1 VSADLVANL
10 ESPLPASLPVG
21 VATAVFCCGT
31 CFHPRE
37 TVRSLELLVDGERHR
52 PDAAGMP
59 RPDLFASEPR
69 AFRSGFWG
77 TVPIT
82 ARDRPGTVELSLAAR
97 LADGSEDV
105 VALGR
110 IAIAER
116 EPAPR
121 REGPADADVIA
132 VCMATYDPDI
142 DLFGVQVESLRA
154 QTDRRWQCVVSDDCS
169 SPERFAALNE
179 VIAGDERFVV
189 SRSERRLGFYR
200 NFERAL
206 RMAPKEARLLAL
218 CDQDD
223 RWRPEKLEVLRQALG
238 SAQLVYCDQR
248 LVDADGHVRS
258 ETLWRGRRNNHTNL
272 ASLLIANSITGAA
285 TLFRREVTELALPF
299 PDTPGLQFHDH
310 WIGLVALAAGDIAY
324 VDRPLYDYVQHAG
337 AVFGEVSGGRA
348 RRGPRGLLR
357 GGRGAYFL
365 GHLPREVQAETL
377 LVRCAGRLSG
387 PKRRALRRYVDSGRS
402 PVAFAWLAARPLR
415 LLAGRNETLGSES
428 ELVHGIVWRWVVA
441 LLTKAVRRPGR
452 LPCDASFPDPLSFE
466 QKRLRR
472 WRAGA

>member
-10 ESPLPASLPVG
+10 EGPLPASLPVDA
-21 VATAVFCCGT
+21 ATAVFCCGT
-31 CFHPRE
+31 CFHRRE
-37 TVRSLELLVDGERHR
+37 TVASLELLVDGERHR
-52 PDAAGMP
+52 PDAVGMP
-59 RPDLFASEPR
+59 RPDLFATEPR

-77 TVPIT
+77 TVPVP

-97 LADGSEDV
+97 LADGSERV
-105 VALGR
+105 AALGR
-110 IAIAER
+110 IAICER
-116 EPAPR
+116 EPRPSP
-121 REGPADADVIA
+121 EGHGDADVIA
-132 VCMATYDPDI
+132 VCMATFDPDI
-142 DLFGVQVESLRA
+142 DLFRVQVESLRA
-154 QTDRRWQCVVSDDCS
+154 QTDRRWRCVISDDCS
-169 SPERFAALNE
+169 SAERFAALTE
-179 VIAGDERFVV
+179 VIDGDERFVV

-200 NFERAL
+200 NFERVL
-206 RMAPKEARLLAL
+206 RLAPAHARLLAL

-238 SAQLVYCDQR
+238 GAQLVYSDQR
-248 LVDADGHVRS
+248 VVDADGHVRS

-285 TLFRREVTELALPF
+285 TLFRREVAELALPF

-387 PKRRALRRYVDSGRS
+387 PKRRALRRYVESARW
-402 PVAFAWLAARPLR
+402 PIAFAWLAARPLR
-415 LLAGRNETLGSES
+415 ALVGRNETLASES
-428 ELVHGIVWRWVVA
+428 ELVHGIAWRWVVA
-441 LLTKAVRRPGR
+441 ILVKVSRRPGR